1 MEGDSMA
8 GISKLTNIQIKNA
21 SVSDKEYSLSD
32 GGNLHLRVRPN
43 GSKNWMFI
51 YTHPTN
57 KKRKKLGLGSYPDT
71 KLSDARE
78 IATELRNQLAN
89 NVDPKLYRY
98 KIKIENQKTY
108 ERTFHAV
115 AEEMLKKQEIEESI
129 MREKLIEEERKQAR
143 INNTIFEQEEIDR
156 IRNKVRTTH
165 RKRLFFKRNLFPQLG
180 DLPLHYITAPGVIE
194 VVTPLQAKGQLENVK
209 QACRLVNQVMKFG
222 VNRGYVESNCLAD
235 IKDTFAKGIVSHM
248 PTVPPNE
255 LGNVMAI
262 MSRNNMKLVTRCAFE
277 MQLHTMTRADELC
290 AMRWCDINFE
300 EKIWRIPSFYTKSRR
315 EHLIPLTNYTLGL
328 LAFIKPISGHH
339 KHVFPSDKPNTK
351 FPHISKE
358 AVNSSLNNTTL
369 KGDLVSHG
377 FRGIASTLLNEQKE
391 FRVDAIEMCLSHL
404 DKNQTRASY
413 NSAKYLDER
422 FEIHQFWSDYI
433 VKSTGSYYSI
443 AGQYRPKNRLT
454 A

>member
-1 MEGDSMA
+1 
-8 GISKLTNIQIKNA
+8 
-21 SVSDKEYSLSD
+21 SDKEYSLSD

-51 YTHPTN
+51 YTHPTT

-71 KLSDARE
+71 KLIDARE
-78 IATELRNQLAN
+78 TATELRNQLAN
-89 NVDPKLYRY
+89 NIDPKLYRY
-98 KIKIENQKTY
+98 KQKIENQKTY
-108 ERTFHAV
+108 ERTFYVV
-115 AEEMLKKQEIEESI
+115 AEEMLKKQAVEETI

-156 IRNKVRTTH
+156 IRDKVRTTH
-165 RKRLFFKRNLFPQLG
+165 RKHLFFKRNLYPQLG
-180 DLPLHYITAPGVIE
+180 DLPLHYITAPAVIE
-194 VVTPLQAKGQLENVK
+194 VITPLQAKGQLENVK

-235 IKDTFAKGIVSHM
+235 IKDTFAKGIVTHM

-255 LGNVMAI
+255 LGSVMAI
-262 MSRNNMKLVTRCAFE
+262 ILE
-277 MQLHTMTRADELC
+277 
-290 AMRWCDINFE
+290 
-300 EKIWRIPSFYTKSRR
+300 
-315 EHLIPLTNYTLGL
+315 
-328 LAFIKPISGHH
+328 FIKPISGHH

-391 FRVDAIEMCLSHL
+391 FRVDAIEMCLAHL

-422 FEIHQFWSDYI
+422 FDIHQFWSDYI

-443 AGQYRPKNRLT
+443 AGQYQPKAKTERLT
-454 A
+454 